1 MTIFAAAL
9 AIAAFLAAFRSFAIV
24 GAARQALALAASA
37 TGVMRDKTLSD
48 DEKEAA
54 VQRAALSMLR
64 ASGSIFWR
72 VAATLIC
79 TVAPIYALD
88 IIGFADAGQVLAFLA
103 RPDVIISASIL
114 VGGGLW
120 WFSRRPK
127 RSSAYSVLDR
137 TLHRIAFAAPFVQ
150 MTAADVENTL
160 FARQI
165 NGIED
170 KPPIF
175 ITSLPRAGTTVVLN
189 ALHGVPGVATHLYRD
204 MPFVMAPML
213 WSRVSRGFARTAKLA
228 ERAHGDG
235 IMVGYDSPEAFED
248 VLWRQFWPERFELD
262 HIPLWSKAD
271 TSAEATEFFRTHF
284 RKIIAL
290 RTGPGGRYTSK
301 NNGNIARL
309 DVLGTMFPDA
319 DIIVPLRN
327 PAEHAASLLRQ
338 HLNFV
343 QQHKRDAFA
352 KRYMRDI
359 RHLEFGE
366 LHRPVAFVGMA
377 ERAAGL
383 GPEDPDYW
391 LAYWIS
397 AYTCVA
403 AHTGDL
409 IIVSEGAL
417 QTNGQ
422 VTMRAICAELGLEV
436 GDTDFSQHFKAIA
449 PRADISVFDAVMLDE
464 AMEIYGSLRGS
475 GRLPNL
481 I

>member
-1 MTIFAAAL
+1 MTIFAAVL
-9 AIAAFLAAFRSFAIV
+9 AIAAFLAAFRGFAIV
-24 GAARQALALAASA
+24 AAARQALSLAGGA
-37 TGVMRDKTLSD
+37 TGVMRDKTLGD

-79 TVAPIYALD
+79 TVAPIYVLD
-88 IIGFADAGQVLAFLA
+88 LIGIVDAGQVFAFLA
-103 RPDVIISASIL
+103 RPDVIIGASVL

-120 WFSRRPK
+120 WISRQPK
-127 RSSAYSVLDR
+127 RLSAYSALDR
-137 TLHRIAFAAPFVQ
+137 TLHRIALAAPFVQ
-150 MTAADVENTL
+150 MTAADVENSV

-165 NGIED
+165 NEIED

-189 ALHGVPGVATHLYRD
+189 ALHAVPGVATHLYRD
-204 MPFVMAPML
+204 MPFVLAPML
-213 WSRVSRGFARTAKLA
+213 WSMVSAGFARTATLT

-235 IMVGYDSPEAFED
+235 IKVGYDSPEAFEE
-248 VLWRQFWPERFELD
+248 VLWRQFWRSRFEQD
-262 HIPLWSKAD
+262 QIPLWSKSD
-271 TSAEATEFFRTHF
+271 TIPEATDFFRAHF

-290 RTGPGGRYTSK
+290 RTGTGGRYVSK

-309 DVLGTMFPDA
+309 DVLGTMFPGA
-319 DIIVPLRN
+319 DIVVPLRN

-343 QQHKRDAFA
+343 DQHASDAFV

-359 RHLEFGE
+359 GHLEFGS
-366 LHRPVAFVGMA
+366 LHRPVAFAGMA
-377 ERAAGL
+377 ERVAGL
-383 GPEDPDYW
+383 GPNGPGYW

-397 AYTCVA
+397 AYICVA
-403 AHTGDL
+403 DHADDL
-409 IIVSEGAL
+409 IIVPETAL
-417 QTNGQ
+417 QTKSQ
-422 VTMRAICAELGLEV
+422 STMLAICAELGLEV
-436 GDTDFSQHFKAIA
+436 ADIDFSHHFKAIA
-449 PRADISVFDAVMLDE
+449 PRADTSVYDRELLDE
-464 AMEIYGSLRGS
+464 AMEIYSHLRGA